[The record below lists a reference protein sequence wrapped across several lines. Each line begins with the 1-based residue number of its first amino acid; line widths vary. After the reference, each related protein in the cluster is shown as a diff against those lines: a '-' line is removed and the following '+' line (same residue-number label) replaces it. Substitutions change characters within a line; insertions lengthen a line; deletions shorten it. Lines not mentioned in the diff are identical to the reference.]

1 MNFAEGRDDK
11 IAELNRILSRGGAV
25 LFTGA
30 GFSVPS
36 GIPDFRSQG
45 GIYHT
50 SAGGRSAEYM
60 LSHECLVEH
69 PDEFFAFYKTKMIYP
84 NAKPNAAHVKFA
96 ELEKAGFV
104 DAVVT
109 QNIDGLHQAAGSR
122 KVWELHGSVERNY
135 CASCGKRYDL
145 KYVLEC
151 NGVPECSRCGGTVRP
166 EVVLYGE
173 CLDERTL
180 AGAIDAVQKARTLIV
195 AGTSLSVYPAAGL
208 VDLFEGENLVLIN
221 KTPTPKDGL
230 ATLAIYGD
238 VAEVAKR
245 IEVSK

>member
-45 GIYHT
+45 GIYDT

-69 PDEFFAFYKTKMIYP
+69 PDEFFEFYKTKMIYP

-109 QNIDGLHQAAGSR
+109 QNIDGLHQ
-122 KVWELHGSVERNY
+122 
-135 CASCGKRYDL
+135 
-145 KYVLEC
+145 
-151 NGVPECSRCGGTVRP
+151 
-166 EVVLYGE
+166 
-173 CLDERTL
+173 
-180 AGAIDAVQKARTLIV
+180 
-195 AGTSLSVYPAAGL
+195 AAGL